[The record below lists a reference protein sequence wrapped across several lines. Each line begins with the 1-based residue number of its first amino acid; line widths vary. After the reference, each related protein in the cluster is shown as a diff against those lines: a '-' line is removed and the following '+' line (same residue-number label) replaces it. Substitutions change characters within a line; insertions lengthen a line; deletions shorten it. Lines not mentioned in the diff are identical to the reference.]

1 MMGTLRFLLPLAWR
15 NLWRNS
21 RRTIITILV
30 VTVGVWSILG
40 FAVLLKAWSQSSR
53 DTTQKML
60 TGQGQIHAMG
70 YLNDPVAAHSIAP
83 PAGKLRAILQSPA
96 ITHYA
101 PRVRVNAIVQSEYK
115 TLPSML
121 VGVSPANER
130 AMSVIPS
137 QIPVGRYLTGPGDA
151 GIVLGRNMAKR
162 LNTRVGKRVVIM
174 AQAVRGGLAERSF
187 RVVGLFAA
195 PQQIE
200 DEFMFTGL
208 ETAQA
213 FTGLG
218 NNLSEIAFVTPGE
231 DGLPATVT
239 ALRHAAPKL
248 DIQSWTTLE
257 PLPYAVSTFF
267 NQFILIWLWVIF
279 ALMAIGIM
287 NTQLMAVFERTREFG
302 LLQALGMRPRLVL
315 LQVALESALLI
326 GVGTIAGN
334 VIAVLSVQAFP
345 NGLDLGFL
353 GRGAELVGAGHIL
366 YPRVDVGDFVL
377 YSAMIWVMGIVA
389 ALWPAHR
396 ASKIAPVEAMARAG
410 A

>member
-1 MMGTLRFLLPLAWR
+1 MGTLRFLLPLAWR

-21 RRTIITILV
+21 RRTIITIIV
-30 VTVGVWSILG
+30 VTVGVWSILA

-53 DTTQKML
+53 DTTQRML

-70 YLNDPVAAHSIAP
+70 YMNDPVAAHSFPAP
-83 PAGKLRAILQSPA
+83 QGALLQVLQSRA
-96 ITHYA
+96 VAQYA
-101 PRVRVNAIVQSEYK
+101 DRVRVNAIVQSEYK

-121 VGVSPANER
+121 VGVLPAKER
-130 AMSVIPS
+130 AMSIIPH
-137 QIPVGRYLTGPGDA
+137 QIPTGHYLAAPSDT
-151 GIVLGRNMAKR
+151 GIVLGRNMARR

-174 AQAVRGGLAERSF
+174 AQAVDGRLAERAF
-187 RVVGLFAA
+187 TVIGLFAA

-208 ETAQA
+208 KTAQG
-213 FTGLG
+213 FTDMGG
-218 NNLSEIAFVTPGE
+218 NLSEIAFFAPDE
-231 DGLPATVT
+231 DAIPATVS
-239 ALRHAAPKL
+239 ALKQAAPKL
-248 DIQSWTTLE
+248 DIQSWKTLE

-267 NQFILIWLWVIF
+267 NEFILIWLWVIF
-279 ALMAIGIM
+279 VLMAIGIM

-326 GVGTIAGN
+326 AVGTLAGN
-334 VIAVLSVQAFP
+334 LLAVLSVQAFP
-345 NGLDLGFL
+345 NGMDLGFL

-377 YSAMIWVMGIVA
+377 YSVLIWVMGIVA
-389 ALWPAHR
+389 ALWPARR
-396 ASKIAPVEAMARAG
+396 ASKIAPVEAMGRAL